1 LIFIVG
7 GRDNLRVLLTIT
19 TIREPATDLGFL
31 LHKHPDR
38 VQSFGLSAGG
48 TAHVFYPE
56 AAAGRCT
63 AALLLEVDPV
73 GLVRGPGEG
82 ITHYVNDRP
91 YAASSLLAVALKD
104 VFRTALTGRC
114 DARPELAE
122 TPMPLEI
129 WVPALRCKGG
139 AELAGRVFGPLGWT
153 VSARTV
159 PLDPPSWGDSAYLDL
174 RLSGTMRL
182 ADALNHLYVL
192 LPVLDD
198 VKHYWVST
206 DEVDKLVRA
215 GSGWLAAHP
224 EKGLIT
230 RRYLVHRRELTVSAL
245 ARLAEADDLDPEEID
260 NAVPVEDVE
269 EEAAAAGAAADARAE
284 EGAAAEAVIA
294 DAGAGAAEEG
304 AAEEADTG
312 EPGRAVSLAV
322 RRHEAVLA
330 VLRECG
336 ARTVGD
342 FGCGAGALTAAL
354 VEDATFERV
363 VAVDVSVRALRM
375 AARRLRLDRMPQA
388 RRDRLELFQSAL
400 TYRDERLAG
409 LDAAVLMEVIEHVDA
424 ERLGA
429 VERAIFGFAAPGTVV
444 VTTPNAEYNAEYGL
458 AEGALR
464 HSDHRFEWTR
474 EQFREWAERVGGAY
488 RYRVRFVPVGPET
501 AAGPPTQMAVFEAG
515 GAPAAPAGTAAP
527 AGAAGTR
534 EGAA

>member
-1 LIFIVG
+1 
-7 GRDNLRVLLTIT
+7 
-19 TIREPATDLGFL
+19 
-31 LHKHPDR
+31 
-38 VQSFGLSAGG
+38 
-48 TAHVFYPE
+48 
-56 AAAGRCT
+56 
-63 AALLLEVDPV
+63 
-73 GLVRGPGEG
+73 
-82 ITHYVNDRP
+82 
-91 YAASSLLAVALKD
+91 
-104 VFRTALTGRC
+104 
-114 DARPELAE
+114 
-122 TPMPLEI
+122 
-129 WVPALRCKGG
+129 
-139 AELAGRVFGPLGWT
+139 

-174 RLSGTMRL
+174 RLSGTVRL

-198 VKHYWVST
+198 AKHYWVST

-230 RRYLVHRRELTVSAL
+230 RRYLVHRRELTASAL
-245 ARLAEADDLDPEEID
+245 ARLAEADDLDPEEFD
-260 NAVPVEDVE
+260 NAVPAE
-269 EEAAAAGAAADARAE
+269 EEAGEAEDGAAEVAP
-284 EGAAAEAVIA
+284 A
-294 DAGAGAAEEG
+294 DAGAGEAG
-304 AAEEADTG
+304 AAGAVETGAGEAEGGAAGAGTADG
-312 EPGRAVSLAV
+312 AGGRAVSLAV
-322 RRHEAVLA
+322 RRRDAVLA
-330 VLRECG
+330 VLGECG

-363 VAVDVSVRALRM
+363 VAVDVSARALRM

-429 VERAIFGFAAPGTVV
+429 VERAVFGFAAPGTVV
-444 VTTPNAEYNAEYGL
+444 VTTPNAEYNAEYGM

-474 EQFREWAERVGGAY
+474 EQFREWAERVAGAY
-488 RYRVRFVPVGPET
+488 RYRVRFVPVGPEA
-501 AAGPPTQMAVFEAG
+501 AAGPPTQMAVFEAAR
-515 GAPAAPAGTAAP
+515 APVVTPAGT
-527 AGAAGTR
+527 AGTR